1 MFVEKVFLDTLE
13 FTTDRDLKKIL
24 STLIIFQGFLKNF
37 KNDDVELLDLIFIFV
52 NN

>member
-1 MFVEKVFLDTLE
+1 MLVEKVFLDTLE

-24 STLIIFQGFLKNF
+24 STLIIYQGFLKNF
-37 KNDDVELLDLIFIFV
+37 KNDDIDFLDLIFIFI